1 MTPIRDV
8 VSYIHDNKNKSLE
21 RLTDL
26 CEIPSISTLPDH
38 ASDMRKAAEWL
49 ANEMQ
54 SLGMES
60 IKIIPTDGHPV
71 VYGDYLN
78 VEDSPTVLIY
88 GHYDVQPADPIGEP

>member
-49 ANEMQ
+49 ANDMQ

-60 IKIIPTDGHPV
+60 IKIIHK
-71 VYGDYLN
+71 
-78 VEDSPTVLIY
+78 
-88 GHYDVQPADPIGEP
+88 

>member
-1 MTPIRDV
+1 MTSIKDV

-38 ASDMRKAAEWL
+38 ASDMHKAAEWL
-49 ANEMQ
+49 SNEMQ
-54 SLGMES
+54 DLGMES
-60 IKIIPTDGHPV
+60 IEIIPTDGHPV

-78 VEDSPTVLIY
+78 VEDRPTVLIY
-88 GHYDVQPADPIGEP
+88 GHYDLSLIHI